1 MNFMID
7 SLNLK
12 KTAFDEGSSP
22 QYRTQRNRGGT
33 LPGLAE
39 FQERMQLLEDG
50 LDSNSEV
57 EIYQC
62 IVFSNASIL
71 LKIISA
77 KPPPYHISMMQ
88 WWRCRETG

>member
-22 QYRTQRNRGGT
+22 QYRTQRNHGT

-57 EIYQC
+57 EIYLL
-62 IVFSNASIL
+62 SISKHFKL
-71 LKIISA
+71 
-77 KPPPYHISMMQ
+77 
-88 WWRCRETG
+88 T

>member
-22 QYRTQRNRGGT
+22 QYRIQRNHGT

-39 FQERMQLLEDG
+39 FQERMKLLEDG

-57 EIYQC
+57 EFYQ
-62 IVFSNASIL
+62 L
-71 LKIISA
+71 
-77 KPPPYHISMMQ
+77 
-88 WWRCRETG
+88 

>member
-22 QYRTQRNRGGT
+22 QYRTQRNHGT

-57 EIYQC
+57 
-62 IVFSNASIL
+62 
-71 LKIISA
+71 
-77 KPPPYHISMMQ
+77 
-88 WWRCRETG
+88 